1 MADETALN
9 IYTDGSSLSR
19 PRTGGIGIV
28 FVIVNEHGDDEIVNE
43 FDYPGYKQ
51 ATNNEMELEACIK
64 ALEEALDHDALDKYK
79 TICIH
84 TDSRYIVD
92 NYRNAIFVWPTT
104 GWTGRSTG
112 RPILHVEQ
120 WKRLVKLIKRAKL
133 QRRVV
138 DIVWIKGHSKS
149 KYNKLADKL
158 AKKSAK
164 NPLNKPL
171 SVVSVRK
178 KKTSKALE
186 TGSVAMQGQMLVIRV
201 ITTERLREHKLW
213 RYKYEVMSTES
224 TFHGNVDIACS
235 QVSLR
240 DGHCYSVV
248 VNDDSDNP
256 RITSLL
262 EEVDCNQNEPLKPL
276 MEAP

>member
-1 MADETALN
+1 MSDETALN

-28 FVIVNEHGDDEIVNE
+28 FVIVNDQGDDEIVNE
-43 FDYPGYKQ
+43 FEYPGYKQ

-64 ALEEALDHDALDKYK
+64 ALEEALDRNVFDKYK
-79 TICIH
+79 TICIY
-84 TDSRYIVD
+84 TDSRYIVN
-92 NYRNAIFVWPTT
+92 NYKNAIFVWPTT
-104 GWTGRSTG
+104 GWTGRGTG

-120 WKRLVKLIKRAKL
+120 WKRLVRLIKRAKL

-138 DIVWIKGHSKS
+138 EIAWIKGHSKN

-164 NPLNKPL
+164 NPLNRPL

-186 TGSVAMQGQMLVIRV
+186 AGSVPMQGQTLAIRV

-213 RYKYEVMSTES
+213 RYKYEVMSVES
-224 TFHGNVDIACS
+224 KFHGNVDITCS
-235 QVSLR
+235 PISLR

-248 VNDDSDNP
+248 MNDDSDNP

-262 EEVDCNQNEPLKPL
+262 AEIDCNETQPLKPL
-276 MEAP
+276 VDAT